1 GKDAVK
7 YGLIDHAGGVGQA
20 INKLNELIDEAR
32 KEEGRMIQ

>member
-1 GKDAVK
+1 
-7 YGLIDHAGGVGQA
+7 